1 MTATTTIDYAAAE
14 PSANRVSKTAVIA
27 GWILGLL
34 PALLLIFS
42 AVMKFAKPP
51 SVTEGFH
58 QFGYPES
65 VIVPLGV
72 VELVCAILYL
82 IPRTATLGAILL
94 AGYLGG
100 AVATNVRVSNPAWI
114 MPLLC
119 GVLLWLGLF
128 LRDRR
133 LRALIPFAQP

>member
-1 MTATTTIDYAAAE
+1 MTAVELRPSSTSKAA
-14 PSANRVSKTAVIA
+14 RIA
-27 GWILGLL
+27 GWILSLL

-51 SVTEGFH
+51 SVVDGFR
-58 QFGYPES
+58 QFGYPEHL
-65 VIVPLGV
+65 IVPLGV
-72 VELVCAILYL
+72 VELVCAALYL
-82 IPRTATLGAILL
+82 FPRTATLGAVLL

-100 AVATNVRVSNPAWI
+100 AVATNVRVGSSAWI

-133 LRALIPFAQP
+133 LRELLPVARP

>member
-1 MTATTTIDYAAAE
+1 MTAAE
-14 PSANRVSKTAVIA
+14 SRTSRVSKAARIA

-51 SVTEGFH
+51 SVVDGFH
-58 QFGYPES
+58 QFGYPDR

-72 VELVCAILYL
+72 VELVCALLYL
-82 IPRTATLGAILL
+82 FPRTATLGAVLL

-100 AVATNVRVSNPAWI
+100 AVATNLRVGNPAWV

-133 LRALIPFAQP
+133 VRELLPFVRR